1 MVDPTLQAINQE
13 ETYQEESNENSLDQ
27 ELLNTNIADKLDE
40 ETLTGIGAECRRG
53 FEMDLQ
59 SRSDWEMDLQEWI
72 DLAKQVREEKS
83 YPWPGASN
91 VKYPLLSTA
100 AMQFAARSYPS
111 LIPSNGQIVKTQV
124 IGKDPTSEKLDT
136 AERVSMYM
144 SYQLMHEMDHWEED
158 MDKMLMMLPIVGTVF
173 KKTYFDKSKDQVCSH
188 LVLPQNLVVNYWT
201 KSLEECE
208 RVSEIIRMSP
218 RILKERQNQGIF
230 LDVDLGDAP
239 LPATEPQNNGM
250 VQDDTTPYELVEQ
263 HTFLDLKDTG
273 YPLPYIVTFER
284 NTGKVLR
291 IAARFISEDMETDE
305 KGKIIKVTPMQMY
318 TKFGFVPNPD
328 GGFYDIGLGV
338 LLGPLNESVNTLINQ
353 LVDSGSLNN
362 LQSGF
367 IGKGLKLRMGDQRF
381 QPGEWKP
388 VNVTGDDLRKQIIP
402 LPAKEPSKVLF
413 ELMGTLITSGKEL
426 ASVAE
431 IFTGKMPG
439 QNTPATT
446 TMATVE
452 QGMKVFTAVYK
463 RIFRALGEELKKVFK
478 LNHLYL
484 DPQKYISVIDTQI
497 GPEDFDSDSY
507 DICPGA
513 DPTAVSQSEKLMKAQ
528 GLVELMQMF
537 GPMMN
542 PIEVL
547 SRVLEAQEQPNWQRV
562 MSQEVLATGQVPP
575 PPPDPKVM
583 AMQMKAQLDQQKNQ
597 MDMQAKVFDMELK
610 GRDHQMQMQMK
621 AQEHAMDME
630 QQQEKMQIE
639 AASELQMARIFQATE
654 AAKSQQTL
662 VNNQQA
668 HEQKMTQ
675 EKEKAS
681 LAPKTN
687 TSKSGSNT
695 KPQRS
700 SKTK

>member
-1 MVDPTLQAINQE
+1 MEDPQSVDT
-13 ETYQEESNENSLDQ
+13 NENELDV
-27 ELLNTNIADKLDE
+27 LVLTKNIA
-40 ETLTGIGAECRRG
+40 ETLSQEQLNDIGETCRRG
-53 FEMDLQ
+53 FELDLQ
-59 SRSDWEMDLQEWI
+59 SRSDWEVDLQEWI
-72 DLAKQVREEKS
+72 ELAKQIREEKS
-83 YPWPGASN
+83 YPWPKASN

-100 AMQFAARSYPS
+100 SMQFSARAYPS
-111 LIPSNGQIVKTQV
+111 LIPSNGDIVKAVV
-124 IGKDPTSEKLDT
+124 IGKDPTQEKLNT

-144 SYQLMHEMDHWEED
+144 SYQLLHEMDSWEED
-158 MDKMLMMLPIVGTVF
+158 MDKMLMMIPIVGTLF
-173 KKTYFDKSKDQVCSH
+173 KKTYYNKASDKICSD

-208 RVSEIIRMSP
+208 RVSEIIRISP
-218 RILKERQNQGIF
+218 RLLKERQNQKIF

-239 LPATEPQNNGM
+239 LPTNEPQNNSM
-250 VQDDTTPYELVEQ
+250 VVDETVPYELVEQ
-263 HTFLDLKDTG
+263 HTFLDIKDTG
-273 YPLPYIVTFER
+273 YPIPYIVTFEK

-291 IAARFISEDMETDE
+291 IQARFLPEDVETNE
-305 KGKIIKVTPMQMY
+305 KGKIIKVKPFQMY

-328 GGFYDIGLGV
+328 GGFYDIGFGV
-338 LLGPLNESVNTLINQ
+338 LLGPINESVNTLINQ
-353 LVDSGSLNN
+353 LIDSGSLNN

-388 VNVTGDDLRKQIIP
+388 VNVTGDDLRKQIVP

-431 IFTGKMPG
+431 IFVGKMPG

-446 TMATVE
+446 TMASIE

-463 RIFRALGEELKKVFK
+463 RLYRALGQEFKKIFS
-478 LNHLYL
+478 LNHLFL
-484 DPQKYISVIDTQI
+484 DPNKYISVIDTEI
-497 GPEDFDSDSY
+497 GPEDFNPDSY

-513 DPTAVSQSEKLMKAQ
+513 DPTAVSQTEKLLKAQ

-583 AMQMKAQLDQQKNQ
+583 AMQMKAQIDQQKAQ
-597 MDMQAKVFDMELK
+597 SDIQQKQFEMELD
-610 GRDHQMQMQMK
+610 GRDKAMQMQMDQ
-621 AQEHAMDME
+621 QEHAM
-630 QQQEKMQIE
+630 KMQQMQE
-639 AASELQMARIFQATE
+639 ESQMKMASDLQMANIFAATE
-654 AAKSQQTL
+654 RVKGQQTL
-662 VNNQQA
+662 QNNQQA

-675 EKEKAS
+675 EQEKAK
-681 LAPKTN
+681 LQAKKQ
-687 TSKSGSNT
+687 TSKTGN
-695 KPQRS
+695 
-700 SKTK
+700 KTK